1 MKHIELF
8 LQYCYTMWIMDDVS
22 AIFDLFLTEHAEI
35 TNLFL
40 TNFLPNQRS
49 SPIPFSKLVKMIIK
63 SEN

>member
-1 MKHIELF
+1 
-8 LQYCYTMWIMDDVS
+8 MDDVS
-22 AIFDLFLTEHAEI
+22 AIFDLYLTEHAEI